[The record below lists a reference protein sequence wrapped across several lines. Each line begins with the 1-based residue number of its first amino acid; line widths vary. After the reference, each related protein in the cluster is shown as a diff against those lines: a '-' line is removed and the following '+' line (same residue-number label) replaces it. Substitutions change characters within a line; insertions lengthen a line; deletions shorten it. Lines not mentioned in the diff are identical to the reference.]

1 MEDGPNI
8 FGFEYCVFDRGINFA
23 DLKWK
28 QVEMCKMTLK
38 ISKKKAKKEEDLSSS
53 N

>member
-8 FGFEYCVFDRGINFA
+8 FGFDYCVFDRGINFA

-28 QVEMCKMTLK
+28 GVEMCNMTLK
-38 ISKKKAKKEEDLSSS
+38 CSKQKQKREED
-53 N
+53 